1 MCLILQTSPE
11 RGGTVTH
18 RLTVP
23 LLLLLTALLSPA
35 VWADPLPKERVPEP
49 LRPWTDWVLRGQ
61 ARALCPYFLGFDDG
75 GPDQTRCAWPGRL
88 TLDLDETGG
97 RFSQEWTVE
106 TIQPAE
112 TTERVPL
119 PGDDRRWPLDLVV
132 DGKPSAAAIG
142 IEDAP
147 GLWLRPGR
155 HTVTGVF
162 RWDALPESLPV
173 PAEVGLVTLTVR
185 GAAVPFP
192 ERGAAGEVFL
202 QRAQAAA
209 PTEEES
215 LKIVVQRRVIDEVP
229 LLLVTRI
236 ELAVSGKARE
246 VLLGRA
252 LPGRFIPL
260 ALDGQLPARLE
271 PDGRL
276 RVQVRPGTWMIELTA
291 RHAGPAT
298 ALTLPPPTALDKPW
312 ADEEVWVYEAR
323 PALRL
328 ADVEGPVAIDPQ
340 QTQLPEEW
348 KSLPAYRLRPGETL
362 KLAERRRGDADPAPD
377 KLTLHRVLWLDFDGG
392 GYTWQDQLSGTLTR
406 SWRLE
411 MAPPSHLER
420 VVIAGQDQVITS
432 RGIGE
437 NEGKKSV
444 GVEIRQ
450 GRVLLGAEGRIPGSF
465 SLPAV
470 AWDHDFQQVSGEL
483 HLPPGWK
490 LLAATGVD
498 EVPGTWLSRWTL
510 LDLFLVLIIALAVR
524 FLWGDRW
531 GLLAL
536 AAMVLTWQ
544 EAEAPR
550 WIWLAVLATVAL
562 LRLLG
567 TAGRFR
573 TFVRL
578 LWAASLI
585 GLLLITVSF
594 LAQQIRQALYPALEY
609 PDTAVGREGAVPDR
623 TAQISLSI
631 REEDREKLHSLGYGG
646 AGGAAAEDAVAA
658 EAPSL
663 PPPAPPP
670 PPPSPRQTVDSFAP
684 KPQPASKPDLQEV
697 DPRAVVNT
705 GPGLPAWQWNQVP
718 LRWSGPVEKA
728 QEIHFFLLSP
738 AANFVL
744 AFLRTA
750 LLALLLLR
758 ILGVTS
764 IPASW
769 RRAPPAAAASSA
781 LLLAFGAALLT
792 AFFLP
797 AGAHAQIP
805 PQDLLDKLRDALTER
820 PSCNP
825 DCAASPRLFV
835 EVSPAALRLR
845 VEIGAAAA
853 VAVPIPGGVQQWIPS
868 EVRLDGAP
876 AGVVRDEDGRLW
888 VRVGPGLH
896 EIVASGPLPQ
906 RDIVQIPLPLKPHHA
921 EAIASGWTV
930 DGIHEDGEV
939 DDTLQLTRARSSNA
953 NGSNGA
959 AGSQAAGLQP
969 GELPP
974 FLEVRRTLHLGL
986 TWQVDT
992 QVTRKSPLG
1001 TPAVAA
1007 VPLLPGESV
1016 TTAGIRVQK
1025 GMVLVSLGPQVTD
1038 TSWSSTLEIRPEI
1051 VLAAPRTLA
1060 WTEVWQLDASPIW
1073 HFAAQG
1079 IPPVHGPE
1087 SADVRTPEWRPWP
1100 GETVKLA
1107 VTRPEGVA
1115 GQSLTV
1121 DRSRLAVTPGLRS
1134 TETQLDLSLRSS
1146 RGGRHTVV
1154 LPAKAELT
1162 AVAIDGTQQ
1171 PIRQEG
1177 RNVTLPIHPGAQTIT
1192 LSWREDRGAS
1202 LVFRTSEVDLNI
1214 PSVNASIE
1222 LTNASRWILL
1232 LGGPRL
1238 GPAVLFWSLLLVILL
1253 VGAALGR
1260 LPLTP
1265 LRTRDWALLGIGL
1278 SQVPLP
1284 AAALVA
1290 GWLLALGARRN
1301 KGQEIERN
1309 NTFDL
1314 LQILLAGWTLLAVG
1328 ILFWAIQQG
1337 LLGTPEMQITGNG
1350 STSSQLR
1357 WYTDRAGDHLPTAWA
1372 LSVPLLVYRLAML
1385 AWALWLALA
1394 LLRWLRWGWQSLTT
1408 GGGWR
1413 PWVPVI
1419 RWRRKKIEKTVET
1432 KEEPP
1437 PTPAGDGAA

>member
-1 MCLILQTSPE
+1 VKQ
-11 RGGTVTH
+11 
-18 RLTVP
+18 RLAAP
-23 LLLLLTALLSPA
+23 LLLLLLLAALPL
-35 VWADPLPKERVPEP
+35 WADPLPRERVPEP
-49 LRPWTDWVLRGQ
+49 LRPWTDWVLRG
-61 ARALCPYFLGFDDG
+61 RESALCPSFLGG
-75 GPDQTRCAWPGRL
+75 GNGGEDSESPTRCAWPGRL
-88 TLDLDETGG
+88 TLDLDEKGG
-97 RFSQEWTVE
+97 RFSQKWTVE
-106 TIQPAE
+106 DFSPE
-112 TTERVPL
+112 TAERVPL
-119 PGDDRRWPLDLVV
+119 PGDGRRWPLDLTV
-132 DGKPSAAAIG
+132 DGKPSAAATG
-142 IEDAP
+142 DEDTPA
-147 GLWLRPGR
+147 LWLRPGR
-155 HTVTGVF
+155 HTITGVF

-173 PAEVGLVTLTVR
+173 PLEVGLVALTVR
-185 GAAVPFP
+185 GAPVPFP
-192 ERGAAGEVFL
+192 ERGDGGAVFL
-202 QRAQAAA
+202 QRAQAAVS
-209 PTEEES
+209 TEEES
-215 LKIVVQRRVIDEVP
+215 LKIVVQRRAIDEIP

-252 LPGRFIPL
+252 LPDHFIPL
-260 ALDGQLPARLE
+260 SLTGPLPARLE

-276 RVQVRPGTWMIELTA
+276 RVQVRPGTWTIELTA
-291 RHAGPAT
+291 RHEGPAA
-298 ALTLPPPTALDKPW
+298 ALTLPPAGGGPW
-312 ADEEVWVYEAR
+312 ADEEVWVFDAR

-328 ADVEGPVAIDPQ
+328 ADVEGPAAVDPQ
-340 QTQLPEEW
+340 QTQLPEDW
-348 KSLPAYRLRPGETL
+348 KHLPAYRLRPGETL

-377 KLTLHRVLWLDFDGG
+377 KLSLHRALWLDFDGA

-411 MAPPSHLER
+411 MAPPGHLER

-432 RGIGE
+432 RA
-437 NEGKKSV
+437 GKKTQLA

-450 GRVLLGAEGRIPGSF
+450 GQVLLGAEGRIRGRF
-465 SLPAV
+465 TLPAV

-483 HLPPGWK
+483 NLPPGWK

-524 FLWGDRW
+524 HLWGNRW

-536 AAMVLTWQ
+536 AAMVLIWQ

-550 WIWLAVLATVAL
+550 WTWLAALATVAL
-562 LRLLG
+562 LRLLP
-567 TAGRFR
+567 APGRFR

-585 GLLLITVSF
+585 GLILVTVAF
-594 LAQQIRQALYPALEY
+594 LVQQIRQAIYPALEY
-609 PDTAVGREGAVPDR
+609 PDNAAGLDGEVPDR
-623 TAQISLSI
+623 TAQISLS
-631 REEDREKLHSLGYGG
+631 SLP
-646 AGGAAAEDAVAA
+646 GGAAANAPVEVEVEESVAENA
-658 EAPSL
+658 A
-663 PPPAPPP
+663 PPPASPPP
-670 PPPSPRQTVDSFAP
+670 PPPSRRMMESAVPP
-684 KPQPASKPDLQEV
+684 KPQSVSKVNLQEI

-744 AFLRTA
+744 AFLRAA

-758 ILGVTS
+758 VLGVTS

-769 RRAPPAAAASSA
+769 RRPPAAAAATA
-781 LLLAFGAALLT
+781 LLLILAAALL
-792 AFFLP
+792 LP
-797 AGAHAQIP
+797 AGAAAQMP
-805 PQDLLDKLRDALTER
+805 SQDLLDKLRDALTAK
-820 PSCNP
+820 P
-825 DCAASPRLFV
+825 DCSPRCAASPRLFV

-845 VEIGAAAA
+845 VEIGAAVA
-853 VAVPIPGGVQQWIPS
+853 VAVPIPGGAQQWVPS
-868 EVRLDGAP
+868 DVRLDGAP
-876 AGVVRDEDGRLW
+876 AGVVRDDQGGFW

-921 EAIASGWTV
+921 EATASGWTV
-930 DGIHEDGEV
+930 DGIHEDGET
-939 DDTLQLTRARSSNA
+939 DDTLQLTRARSS
-953 NGSNGA
+953 GPNGA
-959 AGSQAAGLQP
+959 AGSPAAALQP

-974 FLEVRRTLHLGL
+974 FLEVDRTLHLGL
-986 TWQVDT
+986 TWQVET
-992 QVTRKSPLG
+992 HVTRKSPLG

-1025 GMVLVSLGPQVTD
+1025 GMVLVNLGPQVAD
-1038 TSWSSTLEIRPEI
+1038 TAWTSTLEIRPEI

-1060 WTEVWQLDASPIW
+1060 WTEVWHLDASPIW
-1073 HFAAQG
+1073 HFEAQG
-1079 IPPVHGPE
+1079 IPPIHGPE
-1087 SADVRTPEWRPWP
+1087 NADVRLPEWRPWP

-1107 VTRPEGVA
+1107 ITRPPGVA

-1121 DRSRLAVTPGLRS
+1121 DRSALTLIPGLHA
-1134 TETQLDLSLRSS
+1134 TETRLDLSLRSS

-1162 AVAIDGTQQ
+1162 GVTIDGTQQ
-1171 PIRQEG
+1171 PIRQEK
-1177 RNVTLPIHPGAQTIT
+1177 RNVVLPLHPGAQKIT
-1192 LSWREDRGAS
+1192 LTWREDRGTA
-1202 LVFRTSEVDLNI
+1202 LFFRTSEVDLGL
-1214 PSVNASIE
+1214 PSVNAAID
-1222 LTNASRWILL
+1222 LQNPASRWILL

-1253 VGAALGR
+1253 VAAALGR

-1265 LRTRDWALLGIGL
+1265 LGTRDWVLLGIGL

-1290 GWLLALGARRN
+1290 GWLLALGLRRT
-1301 KGQEIERN
+1301 KGPEIQQKYLRN

-1314 LQILLAGWTLLAVG
+1314 LQILLAGWTLLALG

-1350 STSSQLR
+1350 STSTQLR
-1357 WYTDRAGDHLPTAWA
+1357 WYTDRAGHHLPTAWA

-1394 LLRWLRWGWQSLTT
+1394 LLRWLRWGWQSLTA
-1408 GGGWR
+1408 GGGWQ

-1419 RWRRKKIEKTVET
+1419 RWRRKKADKEKD
-1432 KEEPP
+1432 KEEKQEPKDEPP
-1437 PTPAGDGAA
+1437 APAGDATA